1 MDIRTNT
8 YRKFLA
14 ALPIQVISVVIRIFP
29 AISSIALWSLF
40 PLTVHSFQAFRPVLK
55 TNVNISPTRKKH
67 NIFTLSSLSNTNI
80 INISLILRW
89 NTRNFVYFKL
99 YQHLPFNNF
108 FITLSMF
115 NSSVSLS
122 AIWYNCGARNIAK

>member
-1 MDIRTNT
+1 MDKRPST

-14 ALPIQVISVVIRIFP
+14 ALPIQVISVVTRIFP
-29 AISSIALWSLF
+29 AISSRALWSLF
-40 PLTVHSFQAFRPVLK
+40 PLTVHSFQAFRPELK

-67 NIFTLSSLSNTNI
+67 NFFTLLSLFYTNI
-80 INISLILRW
+80 LNISLILSW
-89 NTRNFVYFKL
+89 NTCNFVYFKP